1 MPVILRVDVDRAY
14 WKGIYNYPRMI
25 YGLFPAID
33 PLGYLEP
40 CKNLLEDLNS
50 RGVKASFFFQ
60 IMTLPKREMAKKI
73 LRAGHSVGLHAVET
87 QSFDR
92 FSRELSKISERFEGK
107 IRGFTKHGSGKFKL
121 SRRHDPTYDPQKFV
135 KYAKEANLKYFLGNG
150 ENPEEI
156 ERVVEDILFF
166 PSAFWLNRNYRED
179 RFTVDWLIDE
189 SVNRNIVVLM
199 HPVDVIRGTKLM
211 IREYEKILDGV
222 EIIKP
227 IGEIL

>member
-1 MPVILRVDVDRAY
+1 MPVILRIDVDRAY

-60 IMTLPKREMAKKI
+60 IMTLPKRELAQDI
-73 LRAGHSVGLHAVET
+73 LKEGHSVGLHAVET

-107 IRGFTKHGSGKFKL
+107 IRGFTKHGSGKIKE
-121 SRRHDPTYDPQKFV
+121 SKKHDPSYDPRKYLN
-135 KYAKEANLKYFLGNG
+135 YAKKANLKYFLGNR
-150 ENPEEI
+150 EDPEEK
-156 ERVVEDILFF
+156 EDIIDGILFF

-179 RFTVDWLIDE
+179 KFTVDWLIDE
-189 SVNRNIVVLM
+189 SVNRI
-199 HPVDVIRGTKLM
+199 
-211 IREYEKILDGV
+211 
-222 EIIKP
+222 
-227 IGEIL
+227 